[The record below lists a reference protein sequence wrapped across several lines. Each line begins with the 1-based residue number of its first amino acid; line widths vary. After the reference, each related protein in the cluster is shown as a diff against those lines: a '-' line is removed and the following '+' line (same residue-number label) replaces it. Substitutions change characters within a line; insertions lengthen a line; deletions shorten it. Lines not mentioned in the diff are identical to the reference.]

1 MNFSKLTGLNNLGN
15 TCYLN
20 SGLQLLFKCKL
31 LNQLLLNNE
40 INNNFL
46 NGYKKTIED
55 YYREDVNILGPRI
68 IINSLCSEY
77 NQFTNFIQADS
88 SEFLVCIFELL
99 EKNFNLLENKLYT
112 KCNNSN
118 LLEFLFDCKIK
129 SNIKCSITN
138 EIFERNENDKILSL
152 PIPNKENITF
162 MDCLNEYFKEE
173 ELIDDNQ
180 YYNEKINRKVNAT
193 KKLVI
198 TNYPKYMFFSF
209 KRFTNL
215 VNKLDNDIS
224 IDNTYNFD
232 NNEYYLI
239 GFIVHIGSVGGG
251 HYISC
256 IKENEEWYICNDRNI
271 SKCDNID
278 KYLKQS
284 YILLFS
290 R

>member
-1 MNFSKLTGLNNLGN
+1 MNFNKLTGLNNLGN

-31 LNQLLLNNE
+31 LNQLLLTNE
-40 INNNFL
+40 INNHFL
-46 NGYKKTIED
+46 IGYKKTIED
-55 YYREDVNILGPRI
+55 YYREDVNTLGPRI
-68 IINSLCSEY
+68 LINLLCSEY

-112 KCNNSN
+112 KCDNSN

-129 SNIKCSITN
+129 SNIRCSITN

-173 ELIDDNQ
+173 QLIDDNQ
-180 YYNEKINRKVNAT
+180 YYNEKINKKVNAT

-239 GFIVHIGSVGGG
+239 GIIVHIGSVGGG

-256 IKENEEWYICNDRNI
+256 IRENEEWYICNDRNI